1 MQRPDQ
7 ERPTLFIVR
16 GVRHESLGLDDGPVG
31 PPVRQSARQT
41 DGLQRPLQFSEA
53 NPVGDGVGYFAEIL
67 ERRTS
72 EQLECLQGEV
82 VGRSRVTLLQQRLGL
97 SERIDRRLRVG
108 DEVQAVAVGVGPDRI
123 RMDT

>member
-1 MQRPDQ
+1 
-7 ERPTLFIVR
+7 
-16 GVRHESLGLDDGPVG
+16 
-31 PPVRQSARQT
+31 
-41 DGLQRPLQFSEA
+41 
-53 NPVGDGVGYFAEIL
+53 VGDGVGYFAEIL